1 MKHYCIKYT
10 NAGADETITIDRVD
24 ADDAFIDLIDILD
37 NVSNYDIECWI
48 ENH

>member
-10 NAGADETITIDRVD
+10 NAGAGETRIIDRVD
-24 ADDAFIDLIDILD
+24 ADDAFTDLIDILD

-48 ENH
+48 KNR